1 MKRLFPLFVIPFLSC
16 LSVFAQV
23 GEHRNDFSIGFNGGM
38 TMSNVGFM
46 PEVPQD
52 WHNGITGGIT
62 LRYTCEKYFN
72 SICAIVGEV
81 NYAQVGWKESIQTPD
96 DLPVINTVTG
106 LPEKYQRDLTYIQIP
121 VFARMGWGRE
131 RRGVQFFVQAGP
143 QVGFFLNEKT
153 KKNFDIM
160 DVKNAFADGTST
172 RTSSVIAQD
181 TMSVQRKIDY
191 GISAGA
197 GLELSLKHVGHFLLE
212 GRYYYGL
219 GDIFANSKRDYFGR
233 SNLNIITVKLTY
245 LFDITRTKN
254 SNIK

>member
-1 MKRLFPLFVIPFLSC
+1 MKRLFPLFVVFFLSC
-16 LSVFAQV
+16 MSMFAQV
-23 GEHRNDFSIGFNGGM
+23 GEHRNDFSIGFNGGL

-52 WHNGITGGIT
+52 WHKGMTGGLT

-72 SICAIVGEV
+72 SICAIVAEV
-81 NYAQVGWKESIQTPD
+81 NYAQVGWKEKIQTPN

-106 LPEKYQRDLTYIQIP
+106 LPEEYQRDMTYLQVP

-131 RRGVQFFVQAGP
+131 RRGLQFFVQAGP

-153 KKNFDIM
+153 KMNFPWDSRTP
-160 DVKNAFADGTST
+160 VYKDGTG
-172 RTSSVIAQD
+172 RTSSIVAQD
-181 TMSVQRKIDY
+181 TMSVQRKIEY

-233 SNLNIITVKLTY
+233 SNLNVVTVKLTY
-245 LFDITRTKN
+245 LFDVTRTKN

>member
-16 LSVFAQV
+16 MSVFAQV
-23 GEHRNDFSIGFNGGM
+23 GEHRNDFSIGFNGGVTM
-38 TMSNVGFM
+38 TDVGFM

-52 WHNGITGGIT
+52 MHNGITGGLT

-72 SICAIVGEV
+72 SICAIVAEV
-81 NYAQVGWKESIQTPD
+81 NYAQVGWKERIQTPAD
-96 DLPVINTVTG
+96 MPVINTVTG
-106 LPEKYQRDLTYIQIP
+106 LPEKYQRDLTYIQVP

-153 KKNFDIM
+153 QMNFPWDSRTP
-160 DVKNAFADGTST
+160 VYTDGTG

-219 GDIFANSKRDYFGR
+219 GDIFRNSKRDYFGR
-233 SNLNIITVKLTY
+233 SNLNVITVKLTY
-245 LFDITRTKN
+245 LFDVTRTKN
-254 SNIK
+254 SKIK